1 MGGVMTRDE
10 LLLAIVRCPE
20 VGKARADVGHPCHGV
35 VCFQGQTDDA
45 FQAPEPWRGHIDT
58 APILF
63 LSSNPSIAEND
74 RFRVASKSDAE
85 IVDYYQRS
93 FDPDADHISASAYN
107 SVPFWRGVRAR
118 ATEILGR
125 DAVPGVDFA
134 LTELVHCKSTGEQG
148 VAKAHL
154 TCAGQWLD
162 RVLGVSGATVVVL
175 LGSQARDHCVARWR
189 LDKGR
194 RVHFGVGTPGR
205 ERAVVVLPHP
215 NAREVRRVGDL
226 VSPDQLQQL
235 RALVSGRD

>member
-1 MGGVMTRDE
+1 MTRDE

-20 VGKARADVGHPCHGV
+20 IDRARAEAGHPCAGIV
-35 VCFQGQTDDA
+35 GLQTADA

-58 APILF
+58 TPILF
-63 LSSNPSIAEND
+63 LASNPSIGGSYEFPPARWSDD
-74 RFRVASKSDAE
+74 R
-85 IVDYYQRS
+85 IIDYYQRS
-93 FDPDADHISASAYN
+93 FDRDGGHIDEKGYN
-107 SVPFWRGVRAR
+107 SVAFWCGVRAR

-134 LTELVHCKSTGEQG
+134 ITELVHCKSTGEQG
-148 VAKAHL
+148 VDRAHL
-154 TCAGQWLD
+154 TCAGRWLD

-175 LGSQARDHCVARWR
+175 LGSQARDHCVARWG

-215 NAREVRRVGDL
+215 NARGRRKVGDL
-226 VSPDQLQQL
+226 VSPDELGRL
-235 RALVSGRD
+235 RALVSDQN